1 MRMLLI
7 GVAAA
12 SISLAAYAQ
21 DEDGETRLVTDE
33 LIEGAAEASAYP
45 PLIRQ
50 AGRLA
55 LYFDD
60 AEAIANEEMTALEEL
75 DAALETIASYGP
87 ADLSRSWL
95 AYAALVAG
103 QSPEFV
109 DGARSTADY
118 YGSGRL
124 RRGLTDHPG
133 YAASM
138 PGAAA
143 ARARVIEYVRNAS
156 IEVFSAGEAVRMAA
170 YTLQSNQW
178 ARARVTDNDAR
189 INALRAAELR
199 PRYAPGATLASIS
212 APGFPSEREFSRRAN
227 EIEVF
232 NGVFDLNI
240 DYATSARLELA
251 TNPNV
256 NGPDFAD
263 RAISLAALAAI
274 GGAEN
279 DDLESVN
286 TLLYEPDADQ
296 CIAMA
301 RAHFHQCI
309 AAAHFRY
316 EDPFCIAQHGL
327 SDVAHCLNI
336 ATSDNPVAAVSVETT
351 E

>member
-1 MRMLLI
+1 MRMLLA
-7 GVAAA
+7 GLAAA
-12 SISLAAYAQ
+12 LSALTAYAQ
-21 DEDGETRLVTDE
+21 DDDGETRLITDE
-33 LIEGAAEASAYP
+33 AVAGAAEAAAYP
-45 PLIRQ
+45 PLVRE

-60 AEAIANEEMTALEEL
+60 AEALANDEMTALEEL
-75 DAALETIASYGP
+75 DAALNTIASYAP
-87 ADLSRSWL
+87 ADLSRSWV

-103 QSPEFV
+103 QSPEFI

-118 YGSGRL
+118 YGSRRL

-138 PGAAA
+138 PGAAE

-156 IEVFSAGEAVRMAA
+156 IEVFTAGEAVRMAA

-189 INALRAAELR
+189 INALRAASLR
-199 PRYAPGATLASIS
+199 PRFAPGATYASIS
-212 APGFPSEREFSRRAN
+212 APGFPTEREFSRRSS
-227 EIEVF
+227 EIEIF

-240 DYATSARLELA
+240 DYATSARLDLA
-251 TNPNV
+251 TNPNI

-274 GGAEN
+274 GGAE
-279 DDLESVN
+279 DDNVESVN

-296 CIAMA
+296 CMAMA

-327 SDVAHCLNI
+327 SDVAQCLNI
-336 ATSDNPVAAVSVETT
+336 ATSDNPVSAVSAEPT